1 MIPEILVAK
10 GKDRQ
15 KVLETILLGFVSD
28 PFVRWICPEASNYLL
43 FVQAFNAY
51 GGNAIDS
58 NTAFIAESFSGA
70 ALWLPPGVEADE
82 EAFVVEIENNVD
94 PARHDDLFAILEAL
108 EEYHPKEDC
117 WYLPLIAVDP
127 AHQGEGIGSQLM
139 KRAIEAVDKD
149 GLPAYL
155 ESSNPRNMSL
165 YMRYGFETMGQIKIG
180 NAPPLHPMIRTA
192 R

>member
-82 EAFVVEIENNVD
+82 EAFVVERENNVD

-108 EEYHPKEDC
+108 EEYHPKEDW

-127 AHQGEGIGSQLM
+127 AHQGEGIGSQLR
-139 KRAIEAVDKD
+139 KRAVEAVDKD

>member
-1 MIPEILVAK
+1 MIPDIFIATE
-10 GKDRQ
+10 KDRQ
-15 KVLETILLGFVSD
+15 SALNTILLGFASD
-28 PFVRWICPEASNYLL
+28 PFVRWICPEASKYLL
-43 FVQAFNAY
+43 FIQAFNAY

-58 NTAFIAESFSGA
+58 KTAFIAENFSGA

-82 EAFVVEIENNVD
+82 EAFVAEIEKNVD
-94 PARHDDLFAILEAL
+94 PERHENLFAILEAL
-108 EEYHPKEDC
+108 EEYHPKENC

-127 AHQGEGIGSQLM
+127 AYQGEGIGSQLM

-149 GLPAYL
+149 RLPAYL
-155 ESSNPRNMSL
+155 ESSNPKNMTL